1 MHGLGNIVEIMDESR
16 PAHRLE
22 EACTA
27 SIRGTLIGDYINNFL
42 KRDLTVVEKRRHS
55 YYGLTGTFE
64 YTGPGQMTGN
74 DYENQTDRNQGF
86 RLNKKQNTEIYIAF
100 LNVLYDEKEQMRE
113 EVRTFIEKMLFGNA
127 EFPYAGVLWFESGG
141 RNYRLTRDLHR
152 ETPYSELLCET
163 SGELIDA
170 DRISDLKGVRESVN
184 PFLRMQSVLT
194 HLKATPDQ
202 RSYVRRSSD
211 RLRHSRP

>member
-1 MHGLGNIVEIMDESR
+1 MKIRQIEIKDFG
-16 PAHRLE
+16 
-22 EACTA
+22 
-27 SIRGTLIGDYINNFL
+27 SIKNKTLKFTSG
-42 KRDLTVVEKRRHS
+42 
-55 YYGLTGTFE
+55 
-64 YTGPGQMTGN
+64 
-74 DYENQTDRNQGF
+74 
-86 RLNKKQNTEIYIAF
+86 

-170 DRISDLKGVRESVN
+170 DRISDSK
-184 PFLRMQSVLT
+184 VL
-194 HLKATPDQ
+194 HPLKATPDQ
-202 RSYVRRSSD
+202 RSYVRCSD
-211 RLRHSRP
+211 RLRDSSGARTGQWTFAVLLRDLR